1 MAHIE
6 FADFEIE
13 LMKDLISDR
22 LDDHLS
28 TLHLA
33 LHNNDVGLGD
43 LLIEEMH
50 AALELLRTV
59 DLGGRGHG
67 GRVEAAQVQACTS
80 VVNET
85 KEALVPPVPLKLVP
99 VQPVV

>member
-1 MAHIE
+1 
-6 FADFEIE
+6 
-13 LMKDLISDR
+13 
-22 LDDHLS
+22 
-28 TLHLA
+28 
-33 LHNNDVGLGD
+33 
-43 LLIEEMH
+43 MH